1 MLAGWVSRLRTM
13 SLAGCVAHTGG
24 AVVQH
29 QRTARGQ
36 LDVHRP
42 GRGLTDHQNTTGI
55 HDRLPKVAQIPF
67 SWPALS
73 TPSPL
78 NTWPSHPTRTLAP
91 PPLLIQPTSDKNG

>member
-1 MLAGWVSRLRTM
+1 MLAGWVSGRLRTM

-36 LDVHRP
+36 LDVHSP

-73 TPSPL
+73 PGPLTRPAPTP
-78 NTWPSHPTRTLAP
+78 PSAHPTN
-91 PPLLIQPTSDKNG
+91 K